1 MATTAAPTVT
11 REPLT
16 RAIRSVDVV
25 FDVISF
31 SAGLHGAVA
40 DQDVR
45 LESFCDNGHAP
56 TKVRQ
61 TTNCPACSNDDRGSW
76 RKGKERGGEITL
88 VPKDEYEAIKAK
100 IEDFKGKVEIKV
112 VEANDELMVPA
123 GDVYYLATK
132 NARAG
137 SGYPLLA
144 ALIRKR
150 PKVAFLTELSTG
162 GAPRLFR
169 LHEDHGAIVLREL
182 ARPEALRERPTA
194 TGTAP
199 QAAAVKRGE
208 ELVDALLEPFDPAM
222 FHNRHTEDV
231 AELIE
236 KARPVAGGA
245 QVGDSAEDLL
255 ERLQASVAKA
265 KGESAPPTTAP
276 ARRPRRKSTAAQGD
290 AA

>member
-1 MATTAAPTVT
+1 MAATAAPTVT

-31 SAGLHGAVA
+31 PAGLHGAVA

-61 TTNCPACSNDDRGSW
+61 TTSCPACSNDDRDSW

-144 ALIRKR
+144 ALI
-150 PKVAFLTELSTG
+150 
-162 GAPRLFR
+162 
-169 LHEDHGAIVLREL
+169 
-182 ARPEALRERPTA
+182 
-194 TGTAP
+194 P
-199 QAAAVKRGE
+199 QAAQGRVPHGTVHGRG
-208 ELVDALLEPFDPAM
+208 PA
-222 FHNRHTEDV
+222 TV
-231 AELIE
+231 
-236 KARPVAGGA
+236 
-245 QVGDSAEDLL
+245 
-255 ERLQASVAKA
+255 
-265 KGESAPPTTAP
+265 PTTRGPRRHRSARAREARGASRTP
-276 ARRPRRKSTAAQGD
+276 YRHGHGTTSGGREARRGAGRRVARTLRPRHVPQPAHRGCGRVDREGPPGRGRRTGRRLGGGPP
-290 AA
+290 